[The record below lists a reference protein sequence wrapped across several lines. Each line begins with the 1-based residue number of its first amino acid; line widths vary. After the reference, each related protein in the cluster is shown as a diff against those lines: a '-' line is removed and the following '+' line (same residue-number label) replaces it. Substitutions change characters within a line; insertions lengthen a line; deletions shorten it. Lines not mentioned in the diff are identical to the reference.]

1 MGDKTSLSR
10 PLRVT
15 LMHGR
20 PRSSA
25 GFATVLALLVCA
37 ATLVVSGCGGTKPS
51 KAQTIELY
59 SQKLREAVSSNVHEE
74 RRRSQL
80 LLVVDRVEA
89 LHFLF
94 SQETVEFVESYRK
107 LNADYDSTRP
117 AFDQLFA
124 DYNAKRIKA
133 RNEALDLHFQLAS
146 LATVSEWN
154 AIGKAETKLYE
165 EANAVGPT
173 EESTK

>member
-1 MGDKTSLSR
+1 MRDETSLSR
-10 PLRVT
+10 PRDVT
-15 LMHGR
+15 VINDRDRGR
-20 PRSSA
+20 
-25 GFATVLALLVCA
+25 GFAALCTLVCA
-37 ATLVVSGCGGTKPS
+37 VTLTVYGCGGTKPS
-51 KAQTIELY
+51 KTETIELH
-59 SQKLREAVSSNVHEE
+59 SQELREVVSSNVSNEG
-74 RRRSQL
+74 RKAQL
-80 LLVVDRVEA
+80 LRVVDRVEA
-89 LHFLF
+89 LHLLF
-94 SQETVEFVESYRK
+94 SQETVEFVEGYRK

-165 EANAVGPT
+165 EANAAHPT
-173 EESTK
+173 EEGTK

>member
-1 MGDKTSLSR
+1 LEDETSLSR
-10 PLRVT
+10 PLGVT
-15 LMHGR
+15 LMYGSA
-20 PRSSA
+20 RSSM
-25 GFATVLALLVCA
+25 GLAALLAFLVCA
-37 ATLVVSGCGGTKPS
+37 ATLAVSGCGGTKPS

-74 RRRSQL
+74 GRRAQL
-80 LLVVDRVEA
+80 FLVVDRVEA
-89 LHFLF
+89 LHLLF

>member
-1 MGDKTSLSR
+1 
-10 PLRVT
+10 
-15 LMHGR
+15 MHGR

-74 RRRSQL
+74 GRRAQL
-80 LLVVDRVEA
+80 FLVVDRVES
-89 LHFLF
+89 LHLLF

-124 DYNAKRIKA
+124 DFNAKRIKA

-146 LATVSEWN
+146 LATADEWD

-165 EANAVGPT
+165 EANAARPVEG
-173 EESTK
+173 STK